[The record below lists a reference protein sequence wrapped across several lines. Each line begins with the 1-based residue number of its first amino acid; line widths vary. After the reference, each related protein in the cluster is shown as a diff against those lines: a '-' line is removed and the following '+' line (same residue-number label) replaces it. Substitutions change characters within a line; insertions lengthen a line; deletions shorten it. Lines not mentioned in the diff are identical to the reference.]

1 MGPLVEPTHR
11 EGKRWAEGG
20 GLEAVVLHDLAGF
33 PDDAGHKSPGLC
45 PLNQLGWGPFLLI
58 GRIHSGVIGRIHSG
72 VTAQSPSSFCSW
84 MLWWSEEP
92 KGLRMGP
99 GPSAVPREEGSPVL
113 LHL

>member
-58 GRIHSGVIGRIHSG
+58 GRIHSGV
-72 VTAQSPSSFCSW
+72 TAQSPRSFCSW